1 MNYARLLVD
10 RYAEHMPE
18 LPEVEYT
25 ARQLRTAIIGATIH
39 EALVFWD
46 RTIGHPDL
54 PDFLAEIADRAILDV
69 RRRGKFLVIDLS
81 GELILTIHR
90 RMSGNLLLL
99 PPGWEIDTSLKT
111 SDPISWNIKGPSF
124 TWEPTNGATKHVD
137 TSIPTPLGADV
148 SRPSPMYRNNRAGR
162 KHRQDVG
169 ADVSRPSPMYR
180 PSLDI
185 PHPDEKAKGNN
196 VVSSDLLYCRVCFNL
211 ADGRRLL
218 FTDPRK
224 FGRIELWPRER
235 EQDTLKGLGPEP
247 LNDDFTAETLTKSLA
262 GRKGATKQVLL
273 NQQIIAGLGNIY
285 ADEALYHALIHPQ
298 RPANSLNPAEIQQL
312 REGIVSVLT
321 LAIEHGGTSFSEYRD
336 LWGEAG
342 DNYNH
347 VNVYHRQGKP
357 CPRCGTPIERIV
369 VGQRGT
375 HFCPTCQKLT

>member
-1 MNYARLLVD
+1 
-10 RYAEHMPE
+10 MPE
-18 LPEVEYT
+18 LTEVEYT
-25 ARQLRTAIIGATIH
+25 ARQLRAAITGATIH
-39 EALVFWD
+39 ETLVFWE

-99 PPGWEIDTSLKT
+99 PPGWEIDTSLKK
-111 SDPISWNIKGPSF
+111 SDPVSWNIKGPSF
-124 TWEPTNGATKHVD
+124 TWKPTNGATMHVNPSIPAPD
-137 TSIPTPLGADV
+137 TSIPTP
-148 SRPSPMYRNNRAGR
+148 
-162 KHRQDVG
+162 VG
-169 ADVSRPSPMYR
+169 ADLSSPSPMYR

-185 PHPDEKAKGNN
+185 PHPDEKAKEYN
-196 VVSSDLLYCRVCFNL
+196 VASSDLLYCRVCFNL
-211 ADGRRLL
+211 TDGRRLL

-224 FGRIELWPRER
+224 FGRIELWPRVR
-235 EQDTLKGLGPEP
+235 EQEALKGLGQEP
-247 LNDDFTAETLTKSLA
+247 LSEDFTVDILA
-262 GRKGATKQVLL
+262 KQLSGRKGAIKQVLL

-285 ADEALYHALIHPQ
+285 ADEALYYASIHPL
-298 RPANSLNPAEIQQL
+298 RPANSLSHAEIQLLHQ
-312 REGIVSVLT
+312 GIVSVLT
-321 LAIEHGGTSFSEYRD
+321 LGIEHGGTSFSEFRD

-342 DNYNH
+342 DNH
-347 VNVYHRQGKP
+347 VRVYHQQGKP